1 VETGRIKNLHGKTEE
16 KIIRIVHLGNHD
28 HRGIIKIVIV
38 GDPETTTRKKK
49 ARITETRTVP
59 IRAAGPK
66 AELTRTIAIAIAIGI
81 GIATATAPIPR
92 TTRDVR
98 INPTAGIHKMRQP
111 KKDSSALCFQL
122 LKGSSASKQRN
133 PKNHIT
139 SRDRT
144 IVTQGG
150 GKITTRVTDH
160 KVREIAMVIIKN
172 IKNRE
177 MVPTGNLPKSVHAEE
192 EGDAQIL
199 KTSSKTRLLIL
210 HLSQTRLLILHL
222 SQTRLLILH
231 LSQTTH
237 PTILSFPYSTIS
249 WT

>member
-66 AELTRTIAIAIAIGI
+66 AELTRTIAIAIAIAIGI

-210 HLSQTRLLILHL
+210 HLSQT
-222 SQTRLLILH
+222 
-231 LSQTTH
+231 TH